1 MDMMTLAMA
10 KAYTDSKRLAW
21 VEAVTMEYLP
31 GTEYDLRQYYDDY
44 GIGVFLATEDAIQ
57 NAYNMMRERTEHG
70 KREIPVTVEING
82 TAYDTSM
89 TYVYDDAF
97 AVSAVHIGNVD
108 GAKNPEVLREKEPFY
123 IETQGAVSQLLLLG
137 ANQTCTVRIFEK
149 TETIHPI
156 DPKYLPEE
164 VKPNVIDLTQ
174 YNAVDEGGV
183 SCSFNDV
190 VLDLFAKGGGNS
202 KLQHDGSFW
211 QDVSRGGNMRIMID
225 AADVNGLVIEIK
237 PGSLVRYADGTLNAV
252 EISMILSTVDY
263 WARVTVIFA
272 NDIVNDKT
280 KVFVFTEPV

>member
-1 MDMMTLAMA
+1 MDMLTLAMA
-10 KAYTDSKRLAW
+10 KSYTDSQRLAHSTKE
-21 VEAVTMEYLP
+21 V
-31 GTEYDLRQYYDDY
+31 
-44 GIGVFLATEDAIQ
+44 
-57 NAYNMMRERTEHG
+57 
-70 KREIPVTVEING
+70 K
-82 TAYDTSM
+82 
-89 TYVYDDAF
+89 
-97 AVSAVHIGNVD
+97 
-108 GAKNPEVLREKEPFY
+108 VLRETHNGVCWDTPIPVVAGKTY
-123 IETQGAVSQLLLLG
+123 IVTIDSGIFTSVAKDDESGNVFLNCFSDKGELVLSYVEFQPIDYAEIAIYGGKTFIVSEE
-137 ANQTCTVRIFEK
+137 V
-149 TETIHPI
+149 ETIHPI
-156 DPKYLPEE
+156 DPKYLPGE

-202 KLQHDGSFW
+202 ELQHDGSFW